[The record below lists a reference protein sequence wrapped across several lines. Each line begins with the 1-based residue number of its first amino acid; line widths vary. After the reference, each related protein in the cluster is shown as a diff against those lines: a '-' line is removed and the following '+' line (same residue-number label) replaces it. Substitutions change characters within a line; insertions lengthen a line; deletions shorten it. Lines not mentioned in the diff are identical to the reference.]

1 MSSEVQIAVIDQQDT
16 QIVLAV
22 PGVQGAT
29 GSNIPTGGT
38 ANQVLRKAS
47 STNYDTDWS
56 LVTNAMVDSSAA
68 IAGTKISPNFGS
80 QNVVTT
86 GTATAASFIPTS
98 SSVPTNGVYLPSA
111 NNVAISTNGTG
122 RLFVDADG
130 NVILGAS
137 SLLSGASGRVLQ
149 IGNTSDAAST
159 LQFAATTTGSSYIQF
174 GDSGSPGSYA
184 GYLQYGHTDNF
195 LAIGT
200 NSTEKLRIDSSGR
213 LGLGTSSPSYRLHA
227 VQASEETNPENNA
240 GAYWLFQNSST
251 TLNTCSALSLGTN
264 SDIGTTVV
272 AQRVGANNEHVL
284 KFQVRNSSGS
294 LGTRMTLTGSGS
306 LGIGTSS
313 PSGTFTVYDSGN
325 QIVLNAPTSSNSNI
339 TFQENGSNK
348 WIAGYVP
355 FISAFRFSNGS
366 SDILTLT
373 NAGNVGIG
381 TTSPGAA
388 LEIVGGSANDVNTP
402 AVFIQNDRFL
412 TFKNTTGT
420 WAGAA
425 SATTSNNL
433 LIAAVNNLTLAT
445 GANADERARIDS
457 SGRLLIGTSSHSGGS
472 LLQVNDNRI
481 RIATAKTPA
490 SATDTGVAGE
500 ICWDASYIY
509 VCTAT
514 NTWKRTAIATW

>member
-1 MSSEVQIAVIDQQDT
+1 LLHLNAASGSVQT
-16 QIVLAV
+16 QY
-22 PGVQGAT
+22 
-29 GSNIPTGGT
+29 NNGGT
-38 ANQVLRKAS
+38 STYIGIDSGFTGCDIAAGGGIRFRYFSGGSYQNGMVL
-47 STNYDTDWS
+47 DT
-56 LVTNAMVDSSAA
+56 
-68 IAGTKISPNFGS
+68 
-80 QNVVTT
+80 
-86 GTATAASFIPTS
+86 
-98 SSVPTNGVYLPSA
+98 
-111 NNVAISTNGTG
+111 
-122 RLFVDADG
+122 
-130 NVILGAS
+130 
-137 SLLSGASGRVLQ
+137 SGR
-149 IGNTSDAAST
+149 
-159 LQFAATTTGSSYIQF
+159 
-174 GDSGSPGSYA
+174 
-184 GYLQYGHTDNF
+184 
-195 LAIGT
+195 
-200 NSTEKLRIDSSGR
+200 
-213 LGLGTSSPSYRLHA
+213 
-227 VQASEETNPENNA
+227 
-240 GAYWLFQNSST
+240 
-251 TLNTCSALSLGTN
+251 
-264 SDIGTTVV
+264 
-272 AQRVGANNEHVL
+272 
-284 KFQVRNSSGS
+284 
-294 LGTRMTLTGSGS
+294 

-373 NAGNVGIG
+373 NTGNVGIG